1 MTTNIKSDL
10 LYNVKYFDDEGAAV
24 EVKVWRVPRSQDKPH
39 GLRYSFAYIVKG
51 ERLIGYDN
59 AEGKGD
65 HRHVKGKESAYSFK
79 SLKKLWADFFKD
91 IEAIKEGKL

>member
-10 LYNVKYFDDEGAAV
+10 RYHIKYYDANGAAV
-24 EVKVWRVPRSQDKPH
+24 EVKIWRVPRSSDKPH

-51 ERLIGYDN
+51 KRLIGYDN

-65 HRHVKGKESAYSFK
+65 HRHVRGNETAYAFK
-79 SLKKLWADFFKD
+79 SLKKLWADFFNDIDDIKD
-91 IEAIKEGKL
+91 GKL